1 MLFRD
6 GKFLAYINI
15 TISPRKDVL
24 FELVSIQ
31 IYSGNNHGD
40 DNIDVWNQ
48 LLMFAINVISG
59 GRLKKGKKKSI
70 KCIFHARQS
79 LMSKSRSKVKVLI
92 YMPLNEDF

>member
-6 GKFLAYINI
+6 GKFLAYMNI

-59 GRLKKGKKKSI
+59 GRLKKGKK
-70 KCIFHARQS
+70 CIFHARQS

>member
-1 MLFRD
+1 MVFRD
-6 GKFLAYINI
+6 DKFRAYMNI

-59 GRLKKGKKKSI
+59 GRLKKGKKKALNAS
-70 KCIFHARQS
+70 FMHA
-79 LMSKSRSKVKVLI
+79 KV
-92 YMPLNEDF
+92 

>member
-6 GKFLAYINI
+6 GKFLAYMNI

-31 IYSGNNHGD
+31 IYSGNKHGD

-59 GRLKKGKKKSI
+59 GRLKKGKKK
-70 KCIFHARQS
+70 KH
-79 LMSKSRSKVKVLI
+79 
-92 YMPLNEDF
+92 

>member
-6 GKFLAYINI
+6 GKFLAYMNI

-40 DNIDVWNQ
+40 DNIDVCNQ
-48 LLMFAINVISG
+48 CDFRRQI
-59 GRLKKGKKKSI
+59 KKRQKKK
-70 KCIFHARQS
+70 R
-79 LMSKSRSKVKVLI
+79 
-92 YMPLNEDF
+92 